1 MKFKVAR
8 RKTEKCRDCGFC
20 ALICPSRDICIE
32 CGACVDA
39 CPNEARV
46 LEEILGRRKEIKI
59 KGYLFSSFQTK
70 LIDEQFFEFVVDIFS
85 L

>member
-59 KGYLFSSFQTK
+59 KGICLAHFKQSSLTSNF
-70 LIDEQFFEFVVDIFS
+70 LS
-85 L
+85 SS